1 MFRPYLDRPRFGS
14 TVSEHRTSSIAAQS
28 MSEPTQVFRRWAIL
42 SVLLLVGLGLL
53 GRGLEAQTAESR
65 ANSAGTAAKQS
76 NVPKLQPLPSV
87 RNPKVITPFDR
98 LLAPRMY
105 ETMRQAAAK
114 GIRPSATAKPHA
126 MGTGTGGTNVNFP
139 GFVAAPYATLNAPL
153 GNSYESYATV
163 AGDFNND
170 GYPDVASVQSG
181 GILSVVLNPGA
192 KGNIA
197 QGKQMPLNN
206 TVNAFTDVF
215 WLATADFNGDGN
227 LDIVGVDD
235 FGSQLF
241 VWLGNGDGTFQNA
254 VSYPVKFK
262 STAGL
267 GIFGGGSSIQ
277 VGDFNGDG
285 KPDIAIVALGY
296 GFEETPVST
305 MVFINDGKG
314 NLAAGK
320 ETDSNFKDSYAG
332 ALTGQSDIITDG
344 TKITGIALLLADE
357 AFANSANSGIDL
369 IVIASNGDGTF
380 APAVEPTAPL
390 LPNDQ
395 PYIEIPKTNLVATS
409 LATSTPAGSS
419 KATTDLVFITGDGAV
434 YDSPI
439 TAQSGSFAVT
449 NAQMIAGANAE
460 LQSDG
465 RSDPLLKRSASQP
478 ATAPAPAPFPFLQA
492 INVADVNGDGYP
504 DLFVYTSGSVYVYLN
519 GGDGTFS
526 TQPIQLVG
534 GFAASEQP
542 QPQDFNK
549 SGHVSFVEFDS
560 QILQFAYFQG
570 DGTGHFYAAAGVS
583 GKSDATGYA
592 TDDDIVVQAA
602 ADFNGDGL
610 TDVVAQDWSNAGT
623 TASNGY
629 PDIVL
634 GINNGATAPANES
647 NNFTFTRILTGA
659 QFAAMNGAFV
669 QPVTVANP
677 TGGYDVLISTTD
689 GGLYSIAIDKG
700 VASAP
705 SVVLPPGE
713 VQCTVNFADAG
724 DINGDGIAD
733 IVVAYGGAAS
743 CGANGA
749 PSAYL
754 TFFGNPDGTFHQA
767 GFTAFGNQLYQV
779 RLIDFNGD
787 GSPDLAVSDNAGNT
801 NSFSVSVIPNK
812 NDGSGSF
819 NTSLASVAL
828 QNYVATDIIPGDYNQ
843 DGKQDLTVA
852 TEGQVD
858 STGTL
863 VLNSW
868 GLLLAP
874 GNGDFTFGTPTTID
888 TGYWP
893 AWGSY
898 ADFNGDG
905 TPDLA
910 LAVYGDT
917 TTIEDVS
924 NVFVPSPPI
933 VQVLPNLGGG
943 AFAPAIGEFD
953 GFNFDL
959 EALRYQTAYTYSA
972 YTFTGNFGSGS
983 DLLVSGFYN
992 SAEFLNQGTDSLT
1005 LTTSAS
1011 TGNQGTNV
1019 TLTATLKQAA
1029 ANPNPPTGAV
1039 SFFDNG
1045 TLLGAAD
1052 LTSTGTAS
1060 LTTDE
1065 LPVGSDALTAVYA
1078 GDAHNNAAQGAVSIA
1093 ITAIAPDFTLSAT
1106 TPSVSLQQG
1115 ATGVVTL
1122 ALTANSTFSEAI
1134 TFACSGAPAEATC
1147 TVNPASLSLTPG
1159 QSGTATV
1166 VVATSA
1172 SGGSYQAHSDGLLM
1186 KSAGGVS
1193 VAGLLL
1199 LVVPRRKRLP
1209 WLMSLIAVVG
1219 LSLGAMSMSGCQG
1232 GGNPGTAVGSS
1243 TLTVTATAGTV
1254 SHSQTITVQITK
1266 AQ

>member
-1 MFRPYLDRPRFGS
+1 MIRRYLNKPHSGI
-14 TVSEHRTSSIAAQS
+14 TASEHRTSSVSARPMAEQARGFHRSTI
-28 MSEPTQVFRRWAIL
+28 
-42 SVLLLVGLGLL
+42 LLVILLAGFGLL
-53 GRGLEAQTAESR
+53 GSGLEAQTADGR
-65 ANSAGTAAKQS
+65 TNSAGTVARSS
-76 NVPKLQPLPSV
+76 NAPKLKALPSV
-87 RNPKVITPFDR
+87 RNPKVATPFDR
-98 LLAPRMY
+98 VLAPRMY
-105 ETMRQAAAK
+105 ETIRKAAAK
-114 GIRPSATAKPHA
+114 GIHPSATPRSHE
-126 MGTGTGGTNVNFP
+126 MGTGIGGTSVNFP
-139 GFVAAPYATLNAPL
+139 GFIAAPYTTLNVTL
-153 GNSYESYATV
+153 GNAYESYATV

-170 GYPDVASVQSG
+170 GYPDVASIQSG
-181 GILSVVLNPGA
+181 GKLSVVLNPGA
-192 KGNIA
+192 NGIIT
-197 QGKQMPLNN
+197 QGKQMPLND
-206 TVNAFTDVF
+206 TVNTTTDLF

-227 LDIVGVDD
+227 LDIVGTDV
-235 FGSQLF
+235 FGAQLF
-241 VWLGNGDGTFQNA
+241 IWLGNGDGSFQNA
-254 VSYPVKFK
+254 ISFPVKFN
-262 STAGL
+262 SGASL
-267 GIFGGGSSIQ
+267 SAFGGGSSIL

-285 KPDIAIVALGY
+285 KQDIAIVALGSG
-296 GFEETPVST
+296 GFEKTTVST
-305 MVFINDGKG
+305 LVYLNDGKG
-314 NLAAGK
+314 NLTAGT
-320 ETDSNFKDSYAG
+320 ETDSDFNDSYNG
-332 ALTGQSDIITDG
+332 ALTGQSAIITDG
-344 TKITGIALLLADE
+344 SKITGIALLIANE
-357 AFANSANSGIDL
+357 AWSNSANLGVDL
-369 IVIASNGDGTF
+369 IVIGSNGDGTF
-380 APAVEPTAPL
+380 APAVEPAAPL

-395 PYIEIPKTNLVATS
+395 PYITLPRSTLAATS
-409 LATSTPAGSS
+409 LATSAVPGTST
-419 KATTDLVFITGDGAV
+419 ATTDLIFITGDGAV
-434 YDSPI
+434 YDAPI
-439 TAQSGSFAVT
+439 ATQSGSFAVT
-449 NAQMIAGANAE
+449 NARMIAGANSE
-460 LQSDG
+460 LQSNG
-465 RSDPLLKRSASQP
+465 RTDPLVTKRGSQQ
-478 ATAPAPAPFPFLQA
+478 ATAAAPIPFLEG

-504 DLFVYTSGSVYVYLN
+504 DLFVYTSGSIYVYLN
-519 GGDGTFS
+519 GGDGTFA
-526 TQPIQLVG
+526 TQPIELVG
-534 GFAASEQP
+534 GFAAPEQP

-583 GKSDATGYA
+583 GSSDATGYA

-634 GINNGATAPANES
+634 GINNGAKAPANES

-659 QFAAMNGAFV
+659 QFAAMKGTFV

-689 GGLYSIAIDKG
+689 GGLYSIAINKG

-733 IVVAYGGAAS
+733 IVVAYGGASS
-743 CGANGA
+743 CGANGV

-767 GFTAFGNQLYQV
+767 GLTAFGTELYQV

-787 GSPDLAVSDNAGNT
+787 GSPDLALSDNAGST
-801 NSFSVSVIPNK
+801 NSFTVSVIPNQ
-812 NDGSGSF
+812 NDGSGTF
-819 NTSLASVAL
+819 NSSLASVAL

-843 DGKQDLTVA
+843 DGKQDLTIA

-874 GNGDFTFGTPTTID
+874 GNGNFTFGTPNTID

-917 TTIEDVS
+917 TTIEDTS
-924 NVFVPSPPI
+924 NVYVPSPPI
-933 VQVLPNLGGG
+933 VQILPNLGGG

-1011 TGNQGTNV
+1011 TGNQGANV
-1019 TLTATLKQAA
+1019 TLTATLKQAV

-1045 TLLGAAD
+1045 TLIGAAD
-1052 LTSTGTAS
+1052 ITSAGTAS
-1060 LTTDE
+1060 FTTDE

-1078 GDAHNNAAQGAVSIA
+1078 GDPHNNAAQGAASVTISA
-1093 ITAIAPDFTLSAT
+1093 LAPDFTLSTA
-1106 TPSVSLQQG
+1106 TPSVSLHQG
-1115 ATGVVTL
+1115 ATGIVTL
-1122 ALTANSTFSEAI
+1122 ALTANSTFNGAI

-1147 TVNPASLSLTPG
+1147 TVNPASLSLAPG

-1166 VVATSA
+1166 VVATTAAGS
-1172 SGGSYQAHSDGLLM
+1172 SYQARSDGLLM
-1186 KSAGGVS
+1186 KSAGGLS
-1193 VAGLLL
+1193 LAGFLLL
-1199 LVVPRRKRLP
+1199 ILPKRKRLP
-1209 WLMSLIAVVG
+1209 WLFSLIALVG
-1219 LSLGAMSMSGCQG
+1219 LSMGTIVLSGCQG
-1232 GGNPGTAVGSS
+1232 SGNPGTAVGST

-1254 SHSQTITVQITK
+1254 SHTQTITVQITK